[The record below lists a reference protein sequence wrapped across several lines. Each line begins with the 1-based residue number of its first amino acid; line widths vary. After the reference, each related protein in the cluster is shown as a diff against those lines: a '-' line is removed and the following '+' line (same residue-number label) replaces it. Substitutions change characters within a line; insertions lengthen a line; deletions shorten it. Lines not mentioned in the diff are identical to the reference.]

1 MSSKALPT
9 PSSSTKTYYATN
21 SPWEGT
27 YGHYRAI
34 RVGQQ
39 IYVSGTTAADPDSTP
54 EEPRVQC
61 PGDARGQ
68 TKATLNEIIKSIQT
82 LGGRGAVSIIRTQ
95 LFIQRHDDAP
105 AVMEGFTE
113 ILGRQHGGDIGS
125 TAILLV
131 VSNFSDPDMLVEIMV
146 DAIADAS

>member
-1 MSSKALPT
+1 MPSTALT
-9 PSSSTKTYYATN
+9 FPSSSTKQFYGTN

-39 IYVSGTTAADPDSTP
+39 IYLSGTTAADPDSP
-54 EEPRVQC
+54 PGKPRVLC

-68 TKATLNEIIKSIQT
+68 TRATLNEIIKAIQH
-82 LGGRGAVSIIRTQ
+82 LGGKGAESIIRTQ
-95 LFIQRHDDAP
+95 LFIQRHEDAP
-105 AVMEGFTE
+105 EVMAGFTE
-113 ILGRQHGGDIGS
+113 VLGRDHGGNIGS

-131 VSNFSDPDMLVEIMV
+131 VSNFSDPEMLVEIMV

>member
-1 MSSKALPT
+1 MASQVLPA
-9 PSSSTKTYYATN
+9 PSSATKQFYATN
-21 SPWEGT
+21 SPWEQV

-39 IYVSGTTAADPDSTP
+39 IYVSGTTAADPNSPPD
-54 EEPRVQC
+54 EPRVLF

-68 TKATLNEIIKSIQT
+68 TRATLGEIIKAIQT
-82 LGGRGAVSIIRTQ
+82 LGGRGAESIVRTQ
-95 LFIQRHDDAP
+95 LFIQRHEDAP

-113 ILGRQHGGDIGS
+113 VLGRQHGGDIGS

-131 VSNFSDPDMLVEIMV
+131 VSNFSDPEMLVEIMV